1 MKNSMKHSHI
11 SEAKIVDWLLGMLPE
26 QEKEDVSNH
35 LKHCLE
41 CQRLLE
47 AWKDIGLKEAAQYE
61 APPLSHKERIW
72 AQAEAQRQTARAQ
85 RKVRI
90 ASGWIGAALAV
101 FLFALRLSASNDGPT
116 ASHDGSDEPYR
127 YQIVEQHTDIPIERI
142 IHNPKTKQIPIEPSA
157 LFQQMDG
164 TIWIND
170 DTKEMLMEI
179 EGLPPFATRDYQLW
193 IIYTNNEVKGE
204 LLTIRHGAARIL
216 ITGEDVK
223 QFKQIKASLEPKGGS
238 AAPTGPETFI
248 VELDHE

>member
-1 MKNSMKHSHI
+1 MKHSHI
-11 SEAKIVDWLLGMLPE
+11 PETKIVDWLLGALPE

-47 AWKDIGLKEAAQYE
+47 AWKDIGLKETAQYE

-72 AQAEAQRQTARAQ
+72 AQAEAKRQTARAQ

-90 ASGWIGAALAV
+90 ASGLIGIALAV
-101 FLFALRLSASNDGPT
+101 SLFALRLFVPDGGRDD
-116 ASHDGSDEPYR
+116 SHGRPGGAYR
-127 YQIVEQHTDIPIERI
+127 YEIVNQNDDIPIERI
-142 IHNPKTKQIPIEPSA
+142 IHNPATKQIPIEPSA
-157 LFQQMDG
+157 FFQQLDG
-164 TIWIND
+164 TVWLND
-170 DTKEMLMEI
+170 ETEEMLMEI
-179 EGLPPFATRDYQLW
+179 EGLPPFAARDYQLW
-193 IIYTNNEVKGE
+193 IIYANNEVKGE
-204 LLTIRHGAARIL
+204 LLTIRHGAARIF

-248 VELDHE
+248 VHLEHE

>member
-1 MKNSMKHSHI
+1 MKHSHI

-35 LKHCLE
+35 LKQCLE

-47 AWKDIGLKEAAQYE
+47 AWKNIGLKEEAQYE

-72 AQAEAQRQTARAQ
+72 AQAEAQKQTKRMRRGLRMAG
-85 RKVRI
+85 
-90 ASGWIGAALAV
+90 GWIGAALAV
-101 FLFALRLSASNDGPT
+101 FLFTLRLSAPSDGPA
-116 ASHDGSDEPYR
+116 ASHDRSDEPYR
-127 YQIVEQHTDIPIERI
+127 YQIVKQHTDMPIERI
-142 IHNPKTKQIPIEPSA
+142 IHNPKTKQIPIEPSV

-164 TIWIND
+164 TIWLND

-204 LLTIRHGAARIL
+204 LLTIRHGAARIF
-216 ITGEDVK
+216 ISGEDVK

-238 AAPTGPETFI
+238 AEPTGPETFT
-248 VELDHE
+248 VDLEHE

>member
-11 SEAKIVDWLLGMLPE
+11 PETKIVDWLLDVLPE

-35 LKHCLE
+35 LKQCRE

-47 AWKDIGLKEAAQYE
+47 AWKSIGLKAEAQYE
-61 APPLSHKERIW
+61 APPLSHQERIW
-72 AQAEAQRQTARAQ
+72 AQAEAQKQTKRM
-85 RKVRI
+85 RRGLRI
-90 ASGWIGAALAV
+90 AGGLISAALAV
-101 FLFALRLSASNDGPT
+101 SLFALRLSVSDGGRD
-116 ASHDGSDEPYR
+116 ASHDQPSEAYR
-127 YQIVEQHTDIPIERI
+127 YQIIEQNHDIPIEQI
-142 IHNPKTKQIPIEPSA
+142 IHNPETKQIPIEPSA
-157 LFQQMDG
+157 FFQQLDG
-164 TIWIND
+164 TVWLND
-170 DTKEMLMEI
+170 ETEEMLMEI

-204 LLTIRHGAARIL
+204 LLTIRHGAARVL

-248 VELDHE
+248 ADLDHE